1 MAGPDWDRTTSVLPT
16 IRHAIMTYCVAL
28 LRGIV
33 CMAVEDYFARTTLGP
48 GHSNAKNTGLYD
60 QHSHDISVGEVE
72 RIGI

>member
-1 MAGPDWDRTTSVLPT
+1 
-16 IRHAIMTYCVAL
+16 MTYCVAL